1 MTRNQ
6 EIYTRDRV
14 SYSILERTSM
24 LLTDEKQ
31 ANRVVLYNI
40 GWEQFENL
48 LKDLGNRCLFT
59 GE

>member
-1 MTRNQ
+1 
-6 EIYTRDRV
+6 
-14 SYSILERTSM
+14 M